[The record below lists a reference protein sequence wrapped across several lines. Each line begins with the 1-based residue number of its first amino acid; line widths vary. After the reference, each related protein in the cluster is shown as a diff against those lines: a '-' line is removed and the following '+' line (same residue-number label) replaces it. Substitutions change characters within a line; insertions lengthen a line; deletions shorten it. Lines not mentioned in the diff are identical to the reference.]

1 MGSAEDKHGLCE
13 RFGKYGFE
21 ISEEWS
27 FPVKGIWINHRI
39 YLYKD
44 IPSYL
49 HYNQSWI
56 QPDRHTNIYSG

>member
-1 MGSAEDKHGLCE
+1 MGSAKGKHGLRE
-13 RFGKYGFE
+13 KFGKYGFYR
-21 ISEEWS
+21 EEWP

-39 YLYKD
+39 YID